1 MHTAASM
8 SFLKLRSV
16 WNCSDIDFNNSLLFD
31 EIVFYDKL
39 AIAASWMEKKTT
51 RNVFMFYNKIK
62 CPAHYNVC
70 KYPVGY
76 HFVLQKFQ
84 NNEISSDPSLVHI
97 FVGHEDRICDIFSI

>member
-1 MHTAASM
+1 
-8 SFLKLRSV
+8 
-16 WNCSDIDFNNSLLFD
+16 
-31 EIVFYDKL
+31 
-39 AIAASWMEKKTT
+39 
-51 RNVFMFYNKIK
+51 MFYNKIK

-70 KYPVGY
+70 KYPVRY